1 MISQTLSQ
9 KVKFDTTIEPEDVLR
24 SQVYQMFL
32 EIGTTTEE
40 FGSEVAEQLTDA
52 VFVQLGAAHA
62 DTLSELENT
71 IETVLLQS
79 PYHKSAKH
87 AILVRDRRN
96 RTADL
101 VKEAEIEKVDQY
113 LSKLDWEVR
122 ENSNMRYSLQGLNQY
137 LAGSIS
143 KTYWLNKVYPQ
154 AVREAYESG
163 DFHLHDLS
171 QLSVYCVGWDLADL
185 LKEGFGGV
193 HGKLESKPAKHFRT
207 ALGQVVNFFYTL
219 QGEAAGAQAFSN
231 FDTLLAPFIRFDG
244 LTEEQVEQALQEF
257 VFNINVPTRVG
268 FQTPFTNVTLDLFCP
283 AHLKNEPVIIG
294 GKLQEQKY
302 GEFQK
307 EIDLFDRAFFKV
319 LAQGDAKGR
328 VMTFPIPTI
337 SVTRDFDWDSEN
349 LKGLWEIT
357 GKYGIPY
364 FSNFVNS
371 DMNPEDVRS
380 MCCRLRIDNTQ
391 LWRKGGGLF
400 GANPLTGS
408 VGIVTINLPRLGFLS
423 ATKGEFFDRLT
434 KLMVLAKESLEIKRA
449 LLEKL
454 TDAGLYPYTSF
465 YLKSIKQR
473 FGCYWSNHFSTI
485 GIVGM
490 NEACL
495 NLLNK
500 SITTEEGRQFALEVL
515 DYMRSKM
522 VEFQQETGN
531 YYNLEATPAE
541 GASFSLALK
550 DQKQFGGAVRSASES
565 ETPYYTN
572 SIHVPV
578 NYTNDLFQVL
588 DHQDELQTKFTGGTV
603 VHCFLGERIRDGEVV
618 KNLVR
623 KIAESYK
630 LPYFSLTPTFS
641 ICAEHGYLAGE
652 QKKCPHCGGKTE
664 VYSRVVGYL
673 QPVQQWNDGKQ
684 TEFAMRKMLRFD
696 GCPRCAAM

>member
-9 KVKFDTTIEPEDVLR
+9 KVQFCNATEPDHDLQA
-24 SQVYQMFL
+24 QVYQMLL
-32 EIGTTTEE
+32 EIGMSTQE
-40 FGSEVAEQLTDA
+40 FDAEIAHQLTHE
-52 VFVQLGAAHA
+52 VFVRLEG
-62 DTLSELENT
+62 DPLVELENM
-71 IETVLLQS
+71 IETVLLES
-79 PYHKSAKH
+79 PYHKSAKQ
-87 AILVRDRRN
+87 AILNRDHRS
-96 RTADL
+96 RTAEL
-101 VKEAEIEKVDQY
+101 VKEAEIDKVDQY

-143 KTYWLNKVYPQ
+143 KTYWLNKVYPTAIRQ
-154 AVREAYESG
+154 AHESG

-185 LKEGFGGV
+185 LREGFGGV
-193 HGKLESKPAKHFRT
+193 QGKLESKPAKHFRT

-244 LTEEQVEQALQEF
+244 LTEAQVEQALQEF

-283 AHLKNEPVIIG
+283 AHLKDEPVIIG

-307 EIDLFDRAFFKV
+307 EIDIFDRAFFKV

-349 LKGLWEIT
+349 LKDLWEIT

-423 ATKGEFFDRLT
+423 ATKEEFFKRLT
-434 KLMVLAKESLEIKRA
+434 DLMVLAKESLEIKRE

-500 SITTEEGRQFALEVL
+500 DITTQEGRQFALEVL
-515 DYMRSKM
+515 DYMRAKM
-522 VEFQQETGN
+522 IEFQQETGN

-541 GASFSLALK
+541 GSSFSLALK
-550 DQKQFGGAVRSASES
+550 DQKQFGGAVRSASQS
-565 ETPYYTN
+565 EIPYYTN

-623 KIAESYK
+623 KIAESYR

-641 ICAEHGYLAGE
+641 VCSEHGYLAGE
-652 QKKCPHCGGKTE
+652 QAKCPHCGKKTE
-664 VYSRVVGYL
+664 IYSRVVGYL

-684 TEFAMRKMLRFD
+684 TEFSMRKMLRFD
-696 GCPRCAAM
+696 GGCPRCAAM